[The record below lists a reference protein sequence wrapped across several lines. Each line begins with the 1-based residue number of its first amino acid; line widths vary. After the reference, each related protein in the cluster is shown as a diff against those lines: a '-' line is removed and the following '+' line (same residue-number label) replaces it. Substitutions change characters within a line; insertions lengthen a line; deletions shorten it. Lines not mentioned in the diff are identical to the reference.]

1 VVVKVVV
8 VLRYAMFQSDGLG
21 CLVFGMLFVILAKG
35 MLLVMVK
42 TECGWLWHNGKTG
55 NRTEVVPYMYS
66 GASVTK
72 KVMSLMDNMGM

>member
-1 VVVKVVV
+1 
-8 VLRYAMFQSDGLG
+8 
-21 CLVFGMLFVILAKG
+21 
-35 MLLVMVK
+35 
-42 TECGWLWHNGKTG
+42 LWHNGKTG